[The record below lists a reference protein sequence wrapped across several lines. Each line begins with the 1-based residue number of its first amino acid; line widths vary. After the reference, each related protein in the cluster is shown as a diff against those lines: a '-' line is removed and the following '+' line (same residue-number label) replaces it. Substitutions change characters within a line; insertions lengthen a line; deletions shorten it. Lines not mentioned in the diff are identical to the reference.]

1 MVKKVSE
8 HVDPVEVEN
17 RARTIKIAGMLGEE
31 NGVEEDIEIP
41 DVPLELND

>member
-17 RARTIKIAGMLGEE
+17 RARTIKMAGMLGEVD
-31 NGVEEDIEIP
+31 GVEEDVEVP
-41 DVPLELND
+41 DVPLELDD